1 MKLSVVISAHNGE
14 KTIEECLRSVAKIA
28 DEIVVLDNSSTDN
41 TAGLAKRYTEKIFK
55 QKNNPLAID
64 LLKNL
69 GFEKAN
75 GEWILCIDQDEY
87 IEKDL
92 GDEILIKIKGKH
104 DINGFFMPRKN
115 YIFGKWIEHAGW
127 YPDYQL
133 RLFKKGK
140 GRYEEKHVHEQI
152 KISGETESL
161 TNHIIH
167 YNYNDITQFLEKTI
181 IYAKNEAKDKIEK
194 GYSFSYVDAIKFPLN
209 EFLSRF
215 FAREGYKDGLHG
227 LVLSILMAFY
237 HFLIFANI
245 WEKQN
250 FIQVRGDKNFSDS
263 INSELNKS
271 CSQLKHWIFRSKA
284 DQSKNPFKKSFLK
297 FKRRIS

>member
-14 KTIEECLRSVAKIA
+14 KTIEECLKSVAKVA

-41 TAGLAKRYTEKIFK
+41 TYFLVKKYTEKIYK

-69 GFEKAN
+69 GFEKAT

-92 GDEILIKIKGKH
+92 GEEILKKIKENKNEA
-104 DINGFFMPRKN
+104 NGFFIPRKN
-115 YIFGKWIEHAGW
+115 YIFNRWIEHAGW

-133 RLFKKGK
+133 RLFRKGK

-152 KISGETESL
+152 KISGEAGKL
-161 TNHIIH
+161 ANHIIH
-167 YNYNDITQFLEKTI
+167 HNYNDITQFLEKTI
-181 IYAKNEAKDKIEK
+181 VYARNEARERLEK
-194 GYSFSYVDAIKFPLN
+194 GYLFSYVDAIRFPLS

-215 FAREGYKDGLHG
+215 FARKGYKDGFFG
-227 LVLSILMAFY
+227 LMLSLLMAFY
-237 HFLIFANI
+237 HFLIFAYI
-245 WEKQN
+245 WEENRFKQLEEKE
-250 FIQVRGDKNFSDS
+250 FIPEFEKEVKRTADEFR
-263 INSELNKS
+263 
-271 CSQLKHWIFRSKA
+271 HW
-284 DQSKNPFKKSFLK
+284 FKKNKVSRVNSFIKKLLK
-297 FKRRIS
+297 LK